1 MRPWPAGPPA
11 SPVLLNPGQI
21 CYMNAAVILLHWLV
35 QVASRDL
42 PSPYGVFASGFW
54 IPQGGPQ
61 AHHSPVV
68 CLGMLLRATGCARW
82 HPTYM
87 CSRMQ

>member
-1 MRPWPAGPPA
+1 MKPWPAGPPA

-42 PSPYGVFASGFW
+42 PSPYGVL
-54 IPQGGPQ
+54 Q
-61 AHHSPVV
+61 AAFGSH
-68 CLGMLLRATGCARW
+68 
-82 HPTYM
+82 
-87 CSRMQ
+87 Q